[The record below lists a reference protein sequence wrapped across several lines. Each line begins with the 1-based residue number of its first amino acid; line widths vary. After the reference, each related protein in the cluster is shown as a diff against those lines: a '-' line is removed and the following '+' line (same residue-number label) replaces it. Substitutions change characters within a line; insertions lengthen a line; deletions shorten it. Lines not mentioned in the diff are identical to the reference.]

1 MFKLIIKYRVNDHAK
16 NLLATKMIGG
26 KNMGR
31 SVYPYQV
38 AQNYQQAAYSAA
50 DTYLKQMGF
59 KYINYKNNQ
68 QCYKKGTGMM
78 TAMQFIRLSFD
89 QNTMYIEAWIRSGIG
104 SLYIGKEMEL
114 NSSFVAVIPK
124 NSLKDTVT
132 GLFNF
137 INAQL
142 AHYYNA
148 NIQTAGFEQNI
159 NSNMQQN
166 SGVQNA
172 PANSSGSVSGTVSN
186 EANNSNSSEQS

>member
-1 MFKLIIKYRVNDHAK
+1 
-16 NLLATKMIGG
+16 
-26 KNMGR
+26 
-31 SVYPYQV
+31 
-38 AQNYQQAAYSAA
+38 
-50 DTYLKQMGF
+50 
-59 KYINYKNNQ
+59 
-68 QCYKKGTGMM
+68 
-78 TAMQFIRLSFD
+78 
-89 QNTMYIEAWIRSGIG
+89 
-104 SLYIGKEMEL
+104 MEL

-186 EANNSNSSEQS
+186 EADNSNSSEQS